1 MEQLW
6 FRTRREDWAQRQ
18 MDLQVERPLEQL
30 VALLAAAL
38 GAFHQRQVQLVGVGL
53 AVRVAGRLR
62 RLLGRLPRQVQRV
75 RYRLLPKKPGSETI
89 KNSVTAGQSQ
99 PGWIRL

>member
-1 MEQLW
+1 
-6 FRTRREDWAQRQ
+6 

-62 RLLGRLPRQVQRV
+62 RLLGRLPRQV
-75 RYRLLPKKPGSETI
+75 
-89 KNSVTAGQSQ
+89 
-99 PGWIRL
+99 